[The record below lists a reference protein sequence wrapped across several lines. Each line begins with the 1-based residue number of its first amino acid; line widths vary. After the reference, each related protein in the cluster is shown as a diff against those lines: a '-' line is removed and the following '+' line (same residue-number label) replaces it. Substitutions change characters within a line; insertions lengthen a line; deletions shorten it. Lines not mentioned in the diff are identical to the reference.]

1 MHYRFSEGVLI
12 IFTKAPI
19 TGQVKTRLQPD
30 LSSDEAVAVYV
41 DLTQMTLDRAFS
53 SALCPVQLHCS
64 PNSDHPFFRQ
74 CALDYPLTLHDQ
86 HGGNLG
92 ERMLS
97 ALTKALSH
105 YRYTLLIG
113 CDCPSLTATDIS
125 EAFQALQAGNDVVI
139 APADDGGY
147 VLIGMKQPH
156 EILFTNITWGN
167 SEVMS
172 QTRTLANLAGLRLH
186 ELRSQW
192 DVDTVEDWRRWI
204 NNRNCDL
211 TAC

>member
-1 MHYRFSEGVLI
+1 
-12 IFTKAPI
+12 
-19 TGQVKTRLQPD
+19 
-30 LSSDEAVAVYV
+30 
-41 DLTQMTLDRAFS
+41 
-53 SALCPVQLHCS
+53 
-64 PNSDHPFFRQ
+64 
-74 CALDYPLTLHDQ
+74 
-86 HGGNLG
+86 
-92 ERMLS
+92 MLS